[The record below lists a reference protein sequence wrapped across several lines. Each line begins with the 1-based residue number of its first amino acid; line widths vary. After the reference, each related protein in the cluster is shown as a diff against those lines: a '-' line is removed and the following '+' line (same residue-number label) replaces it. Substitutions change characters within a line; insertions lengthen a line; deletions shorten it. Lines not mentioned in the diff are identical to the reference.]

1 MRTLVGT
8 LALSAVL
15 LIGGTVMANEHRQ
28 WRMSE
33 FTFTAAQEYPNGF
46 ISPQFDA
53 VFTAPDGSIYKVPG
67 FWDGGKTWKV
77 RFTPTMPGKWSYVTS
92 CSNAEDSGLRNRKG
106 DFSAKEAAG
115 ENPLYAHGGFLK
127 VSENRRHLTY
137 SDGTPF
143 FWLGD
148 TWWSCPSHLV
158 PFEGSSNP
166 EYPSMF
172 KTLIDKRE
180 AQGYTVVQMCF
191 QRFMENEIPD
201 LNWQEAMCR
210 PEMWKESA
218 IKRWQ
223 EADRYMTYANDAGII
238 PVIGL
243 AFSRGLDSGS
253 VDDWKRTWRYVVARL
268 GSYGV
273 TWLIGGELSGGGP
286 DKSAKLHQKAMAIG
300 AAIKETDPYQRA
312 MSIHPGHWSRDSEDA
327 WHEEWLDFIM
337 IQGGHGGWVRVDIY
351 MEPYNS
357 EAGKPV
363 LECECHYERI
373 NSARWTKQLGTI
385 TEDEVRMTAY
395 RAIQCGSFGY
405 TYGAQGLWYPTQN
418 ENDMKQSE
426 WGEVIPWWK
435 AIDLPGGEQM
445 KHLRMCYELVE
456 WWKLEPRPD
465 AVEKEQD
472 AVEQT
477 PALREKL
484 RILAKADGERT
495 FLVYFP
501 IDLDAEIKAT
511 FKLGDKATPY
521 AGIWFNPRTGE
532 KTAIAGAISLP
543 GPLPS
548 RPSSEDWMLIL
559 QKHKD

>member
-1 MRTLVGT
+1 MKGIEVRTLAGT
-8 LALSAVL
+8 VALFAAL
-15 LIGGTVMANEHRQ
+15 LIGGKAMANEHQQ

-33 FTFTAAQEYPNGF
+33 FTFTAREDYPNGF

-92 CSNAEDSGLRNRKG
+92 CSNAEDSGLHNKKG
-106 DFSAKEAAG
+106 DFSVKEAAG

-127 VSENRRHLTY
+127 VGENRRHLTY

-148 TWWSCPSHLV
+148 TWWFCPSHLV

-172 KTLIDKRE
+172 KTLIDKRKT
-180 AQGYTVVQMCF
+180 QGYTVVQMCF
-191 QRFMENEIPD
+191 LGFMENEISK
-201 LNWQEAMCR
+201 
-210 PEMWKESA
+210 PELWKESV
-218 IKRWQ
+218 IERWQ
-223 EADRYMTYANDAGII
+223 EADRYMAYANEAGII

-243 AFSRGLDSGS
+243 AFHRGLDSGS
-253 VDDWKRTWRYVVARL
+253 VEDWKRTWRYVVARL
-268 GSYGV
+268 GSYSV
-273 TWLIGGELSGGGP
+273 TWFIVGELTGGP
-286 DKSAKLHQKAMAIG
+286 DKSAELLEARVEKVIALG
-300 AAIKETDPYQRA
+300 VAIKEMDPYQRA
-312 MSIHPGHWSRDSEDA
+312 MTVHPGHWTRDR
-327 WHEEWLDFIM
+327 HEIWFKGWLDFIM
-337 IQGGHGGWVRVDIY
+337 IQGGHRYWVPADVY
-351 MEPYNS
+351 MEAYKS
-357 EAGKPV
+357 EADKPV
-363 LECECHYERI
+363 LEGECHYERI
-373 NSARWTKQLGTI
+373 RSGKRLGTI

-418 ENDMKQSE
+418 EEDMKESK

-435 AIDLPGGEQM
+435 AINLPGGDEM
-445 KHLRMCYELVE
+445 KHLRACYELVE

-465 AVEKEQD
+465 AVE
-472 AVEQT
+472 QT
-477 PALREKL
+477 PAPSEKL
-484 RILAKADGERT
+484 RILAKVDGERV

-501 IDLDAEIKAT
+501 IDLDADMEAT
-511 FKLGDKATPY
+511 LKLGDRATPY
-521 AGIWFNPRTGE
+521 VGVWFNPRTGE

-543 GPLPS
+543 GLLPS
-548 RPSSEDWMLIL
+548 RPSSEDWIFIL
-559 QKHKD
+559 QKQKD